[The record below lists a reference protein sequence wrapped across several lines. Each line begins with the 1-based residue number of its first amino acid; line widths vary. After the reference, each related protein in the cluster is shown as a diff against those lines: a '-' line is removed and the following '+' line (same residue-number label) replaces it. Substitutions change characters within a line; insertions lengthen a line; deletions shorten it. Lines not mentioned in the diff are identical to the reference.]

1 MELRRV
7 KRIILVEVREPERE
21 REMEGR
27 MKKYRGQVSPERAI
41 VWREKSPKYQQN
53 RRVSVVYYLCRNRQL
68 EHPHFMEVPLSS
80 LDGLY
85 LRGISDTKKRQR
97 FDSLIELKLFS
108 YQIFRVFS
116 FLDVIDRLD
125 VLRGRGMASMYSW
138 SCKR

>member
-7 KRIILVEVREPERE
+7 KRIILVEVREPQRE

-97 FDSLIELKLFS
+97 FESLIELKLFS
-108 YQIFRVFS
+108 YQIFAGVFFS
-116 FLDVIDRLD
+116 RRD
-125 VLRGRGMASMYSW
+125 
-138 SCKR
+138 